1 MMSARHEKRTL
12 LETLCMGSTIAVGG
26 AIIITLGVMIGL
38 ATNNAALIGI
48 SLSIGIGGS
57 VGWLI
62 AGGLCHRTGKT
73 RSDR

>member
-1 MMSARHEKRTL
+1 MSARREKRTL
-12 LETLCMGSTIAVGG
+12 LETVCMGSTIAVGG
-26 AIIITLGVMIGL
+26 AIIITLGLIIGL
-38 ATNNAALIGI
+38 ATNNVALTGI

-57 VGWLI
+57 VGWLM

>member
-1 MMSARHEKRTL
+1 MSARHEKRTL

-26 AIIITLGVMIGL
+26 ASIITLGLIIGL
-38 ATNNAALIGI
+38 ATNNAALMSI
-48 SLSIGIGGS
+48 SLSIGIGGAI
-57 VGWLI
+57 GWLI